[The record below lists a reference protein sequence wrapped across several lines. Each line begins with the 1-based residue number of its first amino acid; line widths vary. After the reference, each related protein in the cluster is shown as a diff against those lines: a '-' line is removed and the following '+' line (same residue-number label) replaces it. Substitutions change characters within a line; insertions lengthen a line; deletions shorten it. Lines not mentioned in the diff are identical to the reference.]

1 MTKEKA
7 IELAVDALK
16 KARHPYAVRSSGS
29 SMLFEFGI
37 MLKAFMT
44 NIPRP
49 SRSSRKLGK
58 IRPMSEQQTPYF
70 ARAEIAGKKSTR
82 SITP

>member
-37 MLKAFMT
+37 NAKKHYDKYTQA
-44 NIPRP
+44 I
-49 SRSSRKLGK
+49 
-58 IRPMSEQQTPYF
+58 
-70 ARAEIAGKKSTR
+70 EIIQKKGNMNSTTTI
-82 SITP
+82 STVA